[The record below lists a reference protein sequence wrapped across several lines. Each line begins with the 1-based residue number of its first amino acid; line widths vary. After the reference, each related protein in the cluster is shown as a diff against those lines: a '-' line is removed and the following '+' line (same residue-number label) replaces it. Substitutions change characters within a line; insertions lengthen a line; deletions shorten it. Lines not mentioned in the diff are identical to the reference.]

1 MWAIAQKE
9 FRQLVRDRRTLAMIV
24 MLPLILLI
32 VFGYAANFRITS
44 VPTIVTGPQAAAVA
58 KNLPALF
65 DVVLIEPTDTPT
77 DAQNALRDNK
87 ATAAIVTKSLFFKPT
102 VMVDGTQIFA
112 AQSVIAVAAKAG
124 YTTDVLFNPEL
135 KTSYMM
141 IPGLVG
147 LVLVFIGTL
156 ATSLGVVRER
166 QSGTFEQLA
175 VMPFSPYDVFLG
187 KVAPYFLVSL
197 VDALIVVLAGIGI
210 FGLPFVGSPLTL
222 TLGVLIF
229 LFTTLGLGVLISTVS
244 QNQGQA
250 MQLSL
255 FSVLPQV
262 LLSGLIFPISAMGI
276 GVRWIAYILPLSY
289 FIPISRGTMIKGTP
303 ISALWFQFLMLAI
316 LGFIVFGLSVR
327 RFRRDLAPS
336 TKGRK

>member
-9 FRQLVRDRRTLAMIV
+9 FRQLVRDRRTLAMII
-24 MLPLILLI
+24 MLPLLLLV
-32 VFGYAANFRITS
+32 VFGYAANFRITK
-44 VPTIVTGPQAAAVA
+44 VPTIVTGPYASVAATR
-58 KNLPALF
+58 LPPLF
-65 DVVLIEPTDTPT
+65 DVVLIEPTYSSQ
-77 DAQNALRDNK
+77 DATNALRDNK
-87 ATAAIVTKSLFFKPT
+87 ATAAIVTVSPT
-102 VMVDGTQIFA
+102 VKPIVKVDGTQIFA
-112 AQSVIAVAAKAG
+112 AESVIAVANKAG
-124 YTTDVLFNPEL
+124 FTTDVLFNPEL

-175 VMPFSPYDVFLG
+175 VMPFTPYDVFLG

-197 VDALIVVLAGIGI
+197 GDALLVVLAGVGL
-210 FGLPFVGSPLTL
+210 FGLPFVGNPLTL
-222 TLGVLIF
+222 ALGVVVF

-262 LLSGLIFPISAMGI
+262 LLSGLIFPISAMGV
-276 GVRWIAYILPLSY
+276 GVRWIAYVLPLSY
-289 FIPISRGTMIKGTP
+289 FIPISRGVMIKGTP
-303 ISALWFQFLMLAI
+303 ISALWFEFLMLAV
-316 LGFIVFGLSVR
+316 LGFVVFGLSVL
-327 RFRRDLAPS
+327 RFRKDLAPS
-336 TKGRK
+336 SRRHA

>member
-9 FRQLVRDRRTLAMIV
+9 FRQLVRDRRTLAMIIV
-24 MLPLILLI
+24 LPLILLI

-44 VPTIVTGPQAAAVA
+44 VPTIVTGPQAATVA
-58 KNLPALF
+58 KHLPALF
-65 DVVLIEPTDTPT
+65 DVVLVEPTYTPT

-87 ATAAIVTKSLFFKPT
+87 ATAAIVTQSLFLKPQ

-112 AQSVIAVAAKAG
+112 SESVIAVAAKAG
-124 YTTDVLFNPEL
+124 YKTEVLFNPEL

-197 VDALIVVLAGIGI
+197 LDALIVVLAGIGI
-210 FGLPFVGSPLTL
+210 FGLPFVGSALTL
-222 TLGVLIF
+222 ALGVVLF

-303 ISALWFQFLMLAI
+303 INALWFQFLMLAI
-316 LGFIVFGLSVR
+316 LGFIVFGLSVL

-336 TKGRK
+336 VKGRK

>member
-9 FRQLVRDRRTLAMIV
+9 FRQLVRDRRTLAMVVI
-24 MLPLILLI
+24 LPLLLLI
-32 VFGYAANFRITS
+32 VFGYAANFRITT
-44 VPTIVTGPQAAAVA
+44 VPTVVTGPSAAVTA
-58 KNLPALF
+58 THLPPLF
-65 DVVLIEPTDTPT
+65 KVVAIEQSYTAT
-77 DAQNALRDNK
+77 DASNALRDNK
-87 ATAAIVTKSLFFKPT
+87 ATAAIVTSAATPQ

-112 AQSVIAVAAKAG
+112 AESVIAVAAKAG
-124 YTTDVLFNPEL
+124 YKTEVLFNPEL

-166 QSGTFEQLA
+166 QNGTFEQLA

-197 VDALIVVLAGIGI
+197 GDALLVVLAGVGL
-210 FGLPFVGSPLTL
+210 FGLPFVGNPLTL
-222 TLGVLIF
+222 ALGVVLF

-262 LLSGLIFPISAMGI
+262 LLSGLIFPISAMGV
-276 GVRWIAYILPLSY
+276 GVRWIAYVLPLSY

-303 ISALWFQFLMLAI
+303 LSALTFEFAMLAV
-316 LGFIVFGLSVR
+316 LGFIVFGLSVL

-336 TKGRK
+336 ARRSR